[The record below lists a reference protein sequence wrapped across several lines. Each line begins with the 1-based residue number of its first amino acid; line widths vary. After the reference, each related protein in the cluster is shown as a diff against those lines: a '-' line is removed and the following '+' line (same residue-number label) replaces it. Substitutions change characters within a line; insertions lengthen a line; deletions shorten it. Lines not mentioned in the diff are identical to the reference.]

1 MKTESKLRLWRV
13 AIVNRNG
20 YEAPSILVEAKKS
33 EVHKNVQKLN
43 LRLLDF
49 PKKWSYQ
56 LTDLNKE
63 FDSKRG
69 KWI

>member
-1 MKTESKLRLWRV
+1 MKTESKMRLWRV
-13 AIVNRNG
+13 AIVHRNG
-20 YEAPSILVEAKKS
+20 YEAPSILMEAKKS

-49 PKKWSYQ
+49 HKKWSYQ